1 MLIKLMKYDMKSL
14 SRAFIPMWILAPIVA
29 MLFSFSIRGMIE
41 LENNPWLP
49 GFMNAGNG
57 ILLAVTAVVFIGV
70 IVGLMVMTILFII
83 QRFWNGLL
91 KEEGYLMFTLPVK
104 TWELIV
110 SKALVATLVTCISSV
125 VAVFSC
131 VVLGVFSSGEVIRTF
146 AYMWRTFL
154 EGVIEIDLSFW
165 VHLILLVLLGIT
177 GAVKSIYHLYAA
189 MSMGQLF
196 EGHRVAG
203 SCVSYIGIS
212 IAFSVIAGII
222 GIIVS
227 YADPDFLYRGI
238 YYNGKDLWGIF
249 YLSYTLF
256 LTMLQIV
263 IFHVISERILAT
275 KLNLE

>member
-1 MLIKLMKYDMKSL
+1 MLVKLMKYDMKSL

-29 MLFSFSIRGMIE
+29 ILFSFSIRGMIAW
-41 LENNPWLP
+41 ENNSWMP
-49 GFMNAGNG
+49 GFLNAGNG

-91 KEEGYLMFTLPVK
+91 KDEGYLMFTLPVK

-131 VVLGVFSSGEVIRTF
+131 IVLGVFSSGELIRTF
-146 AYMWRTFL
+146 AYMWKTFL
-154 EGVIEIDLSFW
+154 EGIIETGPIFW
-165 VHLILLVLLGIT
+165 IYLILMVLLGIT
-177 GAVKSIYHLYAA
+177 SAVKNIYHLYAA
-189 MSMGQLF
+189 MSLGQLF

-212 IAFSVIAGII
+212 IAFSVISGII
-222 GIIVS
+222 GLFVS
-227 YADPDFLYRGI
+227 FVYPDFLYQGI
-238 YYNGKDLWGIF
+238 YYGDEDIWGVF
-249 YLSYTLF
+249 YLCYMLF

-263 IFHVISERILAT
+263 LFHVISERILAT